1 MGKAFSEEEKKIIQE
16 RLTEVG
22 LQLLAEKGI
31 RDVSIN
37 DITKAAGIA
46 QGSFYSFYKSKEDF
60 VMALFKERAIAKLK
74 NTEEHFPET
83 LENPVGYIA
92 DIMFEQGMHLKDN
105 KAFNEQ
111 KSGSWYFLL
120 GRESGERMEILR
132 FYRDFMRKLFGY
144 WEEHGY
150 EVRYDMDGLI
160 NAISMATVIFSNAD
174 KVSRRYFSEIY
185 RVYCNEIV
193 AKFLQV
199 SKCR

>member
-22 LQLLAEKGI
+22 LKLLAQKGI
-31 RDVSIN
+31 KDVSIS

-60 VMALFKERAIAKLK
+60 VMALFKERAIVKIK
-74 NTEEHFPET
+74 NEEEHFQDT
-83 LENPVGYIA
+83 LKNPVGYLA
-92 DIMFEQGMHLKDN
+92 DMMFDQGMHLKDN

-120 GRESGERMEILR
+120 GREPEEKIEILR
-132 FYRDFMRKLFGY
+132 FYRDFLRKLFCY

-150 EVRYDMDGLI
+150 EVQYDMDGLI

-174 KVSRRYFSEIY
+174 KVNKQYFSEIY
-185 RVYCNEIV
+185 RVYCNEVV